1 LTVLRAVVG
10 LGANLADRLGTL
22 RKAADAIAR
31 ISLTTQRSHVYAT
44 QPVGPPQP
52 EFLNAAMLIAF
63 DATPRDLLDALL
75 AIESDLGRVRTSRW
89 GPRTIDLDILWI
101 DGMSVEAEGLV
112 VPHPHLKE
120 RAFALAPM
128 LELVPDARDPR
139 SGEAYRI
146 PPGAVRALPEVL

>member
-1 LTVLRAVVG
+1 VTVLRAVVG
-10 LGANLADRLGTL
+10 VGANLGDRLGTI
-22 RKAADAIAR
+22 RKAADAVAQ

-44 QPVGPPQP
+44 APVGPPQP

-63 DATPRDLLDALL
+63 DGTPRDLLHALL
-75 AIESDLGRVRTSRW
+75 AIESKLGRVRSDRW

-101 DGMSVEAEGLV
+101 EGMSVEAEGLV

-128 LELVPDARDPR
+128 LELVPDARDPT
-139 SGEAYRI
+139 SGEAYRV
-146 PPGAVRALPEVL
+146 PPGAVHALPEML